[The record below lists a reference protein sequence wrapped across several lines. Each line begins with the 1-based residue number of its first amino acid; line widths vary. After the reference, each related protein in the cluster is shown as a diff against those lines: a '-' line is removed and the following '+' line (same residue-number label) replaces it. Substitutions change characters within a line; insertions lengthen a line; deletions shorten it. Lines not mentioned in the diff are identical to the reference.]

1 MKPNIL
7 IIGPSGTGKSSSIRN
22 CDPLTTGILNSEQ
35 KALPFKGGNKFK
47 MNIAIADMDAYWD
60 LFPKMMAGVKTKLIV
75 NESLTSLF
83 EHIHREA
90 SKSFSGFDFWDV
102 YAKQIGKVLH
112 EAKNVN
118 KYVAMIGIDGVI
130 EGANGAEER
139 YFQVQGSWKKKV
151 EKEFVI
157 VLYTA
162 CIIDSDGNP
171 QYKFITNKQKGFETC
186 SAKSPMGML
195 PLQMPNDLS
204 LVIELAEKYY
214 NGDDEVVEE
223 KVKAAPK
230 KEAPKK

>member
-7 IIGPSGTGKSSSIRN
+7 ILGPSGSGKSSSIRN

-35 KALPFKGGNKFK
+35 KALPFRGGNSFK
-47 MNIAIADMDAYWD
+47 MNIAVPDMDVYFD
-60 LFPKMMAGVKTKLIV
+60 MFGKMMAGKKTKLLV

-112 EAKNVN
+112 ELKNVK
-118 KYVAMIGIDGVI
+118 KYVACIGIDAVL
-130 EGANGAEER
+130 EGAEGVEER
-139 YFQVQGSWKKKV
+139 YFGVQGSWKKKV

-162 CIIDSDGNP
+162 CIVNEDGNP
-171 QYKFITNKQKGFETC
+171 EYVFITNKQKGYLNC

-195 PLQMPNDLS
+195 PPIMPNDLS
-204 LVIELAEKYY
+204 LVIEYAEKYY
-214 NGDDEVVEE
+214 NGSKEEV
-223 KVKAAPK
+223 APK
-230 KEAPKK
+230 EEAKKEVKK